1 MRWVGNIRWMI
12 VSGWKPTL
20 LALLLMGCAST
31 PFNMSGGLSNS
42 GVPEGMKISSIND
55 LSVLTWVGGLCILF
69 GVVSMVLPFLSTFK
83 GGTALTVGIL
93 LILLN
98 VAIKEYQHWI
108 YVPVLI
114 GAAAVTVTAAYKT
127 VRYILNRKKLKCSL
141 PQCPNS
147 SGHSGSLF
155 WWPGQESSRVLGSA
169 LGSQSSSSPNPPTH
183 PKEEIN
189 APKNETTINPERD
202 GP

>member
-1 MRWVGNIRWMI
+1 MRWLGNLRLII

-20 LALLLMGCAST
+20 LAVLLMGCKST
-31 PFNMSGGLSNS
+31 SFMGGSHVGLPST
-42 GVPEGMKISSIND
+42 MKETSIND

-127 VRYILNRKKLKCSL
+127 VRYILNRKKSKCLL
-141 PQCPNS
+141 PQCPDS

-169 LGSQSSSSPNPPTH
+169 LGSQSSSSPDNPSS
-183 PKEEIN
+183 PKEEVN
-189 APKNETTINPERD
+189 APTDKTTIYPEGN